1 VNVYYLD
8 SSALVKRYVTE
19 TGSPWLRAQ
28 LSASVRNPV
37 VIARITWVEV
47 LTALARRQREGT
59 LVRQDLLE
67 VVRQLR
73 HHLDTQYQVVE
84 LDGPLTEHA
93 GELAM
98 RHPLRAYDAVQLAA
112 AIQIHKDL
120 ARAQGPVLVFLSAD
134 DRLLSAAQAEG
145 LATDNPNHH
154 L

>member
-1 VNVYYLD
+1 MNVYYLD

-73 HHLDTQYQVVE
+73 HHLDT
-84 LDGPLTEHA
+84 
-93 GELAM
+93 
-98 RHPLRAYDAVQLAA
+98 
-112 AIQIHKDL
+112 
-120 ARAQGPVLVFLSAD
+120 
-134 DRLLSAAQAEG
+134 
-145 LATDNPNHH
+145 
-154 L
+154 

>member
-1 VNVYYLD
+1 LNVYYLD

-19 TGSPWLRAQ
+19 TGSPWLRAE
-28 LSASVRNPV
+28 LYASARNPV

-59 LVRQDLLE
+59 LARQDLLE

-84 LDGPLTEHA
+84 LDGPLTERA
-93 GELAM
+93 GELVM

-112 AIQIHKDL
+112 AMQVYEDL
-120 ARAQGPVLVFLSAD
+120 ARAQGLVLVFLSAD
-134 DRLLSAAQAEG
+134 DRLLSAAQTEG
-145 LATDNPNHH
+145 LSTDNPNHH
-154 L
+154 P